1 VNRLLLAL
9 TGHLVAFRPFER
21 LEMIQGGLRKWKD
34 FCAWEEIDLVA
45 FDDGR
50 AMARTPQANGRSVM
64 RSASLILLAILA
76 FATTPARAQGTWLET
91 RINKA
96 ICSSELTPVANTDPL
111 ARRLNLTDSQK
122 AALKD
127 MIGASASADAS
138 AKKSLCA
145 DKPDLSTAPGRMA
158 FAQKMAEIRLAGL
171 KAVEPKL
178 QAFYDSL
185 DAKQKKAF
193 DTGGRIGGIF
203 DWWGKK

>member
-1 VNRLLLAL
+1 V
-9 TGHLVAFRPFER
+9 
-21 LEMIQGGLRKWKD
+21 
-34 FCAWEEIDLVA
+34 
-45 FDDGR
+45 
-50 AMARTPQANGRSVM
+50 RSVV
-64 RSASLILLAILA
+64 LIFLAILA

-91 RINKA
+91 RMIRA
-96 ICSSELTPVANTDPL
+96 ICSSEATPVANTDRL
-111 ARRLNLTDSQK
+111 ARRLNLTDPQK

-127 MIGASASADAS
+127 LTDASASADAS

-145 DKPDLSTAPGRMA
+145 DKPDLSTTPGRIA
-158 FAQKMAEIRLAGL
+158 FAEKMVETKLAGL

>member
-1 VNRLLLAL
+1 MFGAS
-9 TGHLVAFRPFER
+9 
-21 LEMIQGGLRKWKD
+21 QK
-34 FCAWEEIDLVA
+34 
-45 FDDGR
+45 
-50 AMARTPQANGRSVM
+50 GRSVV
-64 RSASLILLAILA
+64 RSAILIFLAILA

-91 RINKA
+91 RMIGA
-96 ICSSELTPVANTDPL
+96 ICSSKAAPAANGDRL
-111 ARRLNLTDSQK
+111 ARRLNLTDAQK

-127 MIGASASADAS
+127 LTDASASADAG
-138 AKKSLCA
+138 AKTSLCA
-145 DKPDLSTAPGRMA
+145 DKPDFSTAPGRMA
-158 FAQKMAEIRLAGL
+158 FAEKMADSRLAGL

>member
-1 VNRLLLAL
+1 
-9 TGHLVAFRPFER
+9 
-21 LEMIQGGLRKWKD
+21 
-34 FCAWEEIDLVA
+34 
-45 FDDGR
+45 
-50 AMARTPQANGRSVM
+50 M
-64 RSASLILLAILA
+64 RSAIPIFLAILA

-91 RINKA
+91 RVTRA
-96 ICSSELTPVANTDPL
+96 ICSSEGTPVANIDRL
-111 ARRLNLTDSQK
+111 ARRLKLTDPQR

-127 MIGASASADAS
+127 LADASASADAS

-145 DKPDLSTAPGRMA
+145 DKPDLSTTLGRMA
-158 FAQKMAEIRLAGL
+158 FAEKLAEIRLAGL

-203 DWWGKK
+203 DWWRKK